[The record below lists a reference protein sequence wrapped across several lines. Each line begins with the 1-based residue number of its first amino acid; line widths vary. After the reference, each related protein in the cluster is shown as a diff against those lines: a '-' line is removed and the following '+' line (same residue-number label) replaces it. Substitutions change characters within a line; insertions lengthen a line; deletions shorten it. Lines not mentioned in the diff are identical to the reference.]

1 MFFED
6 SQTIETRESCSSI
19 VPKKNVTTT
28 FNVKTFP
35 WEIISL
41 TRTLLRSR
49 IQHLTLIKLW
59 FWYTVKSK

>member
-6 SQTIETRESCSSI
+6 SQTIEIRESCSSI

-28 FNVKTFP
+28 FNVKTFT

-49 IQHLTLIKLW
+49 IQHLTLIKL
-59 FWYTVKSK
+59 